1 MSVVAEHVSVIV
13 RPALIVDIA
22 EVASLVERY
31 WAYEIIDGFDRAF
44 IGNLLADLLSDAGRG
59 ACWVAE
65 AGDSL
70 CGYLL
75 AVYVFSL
82 EHGGMMGE
90 IDELFV
96 LPAYRS
102 AGTGSA
108 LLRVAEQAM
117 AQAGILRVQ
126 LQLGVENARGRAF
139 YDRHGFRPRARYE
152 LWDKHLPLVGSA
164 DGANSER

>member
-1 MSVVAEHVSVIV
+1 VSVVV

-31 WAYEIIDGFDRAF
+31 WALEAIGGFDRAF

-59 ACWVAE
+59 ACWVAQ

-96 LPAYRS
+96 LPAFRS

-108 LLRVAEQAM
+108 LLRAAEAGM
-117 AQAGILRVQ
+117 LRAGIARLQ
-126 LQLGVENARGRAF
+126 LQLGAANGRGRTF
-139 YDRHGFRPRARYE
+139 YHRHGFRPRAGYE
-152 LWDKHLPLVGSA
+152 LWDKPLVPVGPA
-164 DGANSER
+164 AGANRE